1 MSTFHPL
8 FLSLLPEHFSRQ
20 EAEIHFAM
28 RHANIV
34 EVVAFGLGDADH
46 PPCLVMERMEESLYD
61 LLGVEGMEMDAA
73 SKLGIVSGICEVRS
87 QKKGATHQ

>member
-1 MSTFHPL
+1 
-8 FLSLLPEHFSRQ
+8 
-20 EAEIHFAM
+20 M

-61 LLGVEGMEMDAA
+61 LLGVEGIEMDAA
-73 SKLGIVSGICEVRS
+73 AKLGIVGGICEVRS
-87 QKKGATHQ
+87 QKKEQLTNGQSKKGPLCGIVAASLPLVVERRSQG

>member
-1 MSTFHPL
+1 MFTFLTRFFH
-8 FLSLLPEHFSRQ
+8 SLLPCLHLLSRQ

-73 SKLGIVSGICEVRS
+73 AKLGIVGGICEARS
-87 QKKGATHQ
+87 